1 VQYLYPRATTTSSSL
16 AVRLRIHADHTWSQ
30 QELIIIA
37 QQGCTPFTLPSGGI
51 IQIDKE
57 NAFTLKN
64 DVLFTPACS
73 PLSAPTE
80 IFADSGITGITDVKD
95 PFHASVTPQVYATAA
110 ATVIAWMLVIM
121 LVITP
126 RTYFVGGAGGGF
138 GILNRHGMIGGSQGS
153 ASVIGVGSRPWLQK
167 VAALT
172 VAISLTVAT
181 ADTFKVAAQQ
191 YSTGFMNAA
200 QLRSKVVNSIE
211 IKVTRITSDIF
222 VWLAQVQTLIRLFPR
237 HKEKVLIKWI
247 GFALIVLDTTFT
259 ALNSFMGNPIGR
271 PARFRDAIP
280 ALTYLFTLSLCM
292 LYAAWV
298 VYYAICKRKYAFYHK
313 NMPNIFLVA
322 LLSIVAILTPVIFF
336 ITDIANQTIAGWGD
350 YFRWVGA
357 AAASVIVWE
366 WVERI
371 EALEREEKKDGIL
384 GREVFDGDDMLGS
397 EDSEEVIWPRPR
409 GFWASQGWKRGGSR
423 GGGSSGTGG
432 FNARQDEQEKLP
444 PHRTGQTERAIAYVK
459 SKTRR
464 SPERAAK
471 KSAPQAAPHNTN
483 AIPVPPPAAISP
495 VSRADTTSPASTVYT
510 IRYHN
515 ANTPIP
521 PTPKPQQNFASLNQ
535 TMQTSNGRTS
545 PTLLDEKLVIE
556 EEQESTLDD
565 STHPS
570 RKFHIGS
577 INPFKRRK
585 FSPPEEVRAGQV
597 IDPVSINKS
606 KSQPA
611 HDYSAWDFK
620 GRIGAFAADQ
630 GDKWREKKRGD
641 EKEKD
646 LPVTI
651 IPAQPRGRTWSPDSA
666 AKNAAPE
673 RAVEEPA
680 PSTAGGVTFDSSEA
694 TAVEGS
700 PSAGSASAP
709 FVVRE
714 ATPGM
719 AGSATPAAV
728 AARSSVLPP
737 PSRTPA
743 GHAPSPSVSS
753 SSPPPPPWTP
763 DHTTAASR
771 INPTPPPPPPPQR
784 SPSEPHR

>member
-1 VQYLYPRATTTSSSL
+1 M
-16 AVRLRIHADHTWSQ
+16 
-30 QELIIIA
+30 
-37 QQGCTPFTLPSGGI
+37 PFTLPSGGVI
-51 IQIDKE
+51 HIDAE
-57 NAFTLKN
+57 NAITLTV

-73 PLSAPTE
+73 PLASTE
-80 IFADSGITGITDVKD
+80 AFADSGISGITDVKD

-138 GILNRHGMIGGSQGS
+138 GILNRHGMIGGAQGS

-181 ADTFKVAAQQ
+181 ADTFKVAAEQ
-191 YSTGFMNAA
+191 YSTGFMNAE
-200 QLRSKVVNSIE
+200 QLRSNVVNSTE
-211 IKVTRITSDIF
+211 IKVTRIISDIF

-292 LYAAWV
+292 LYASWV
-298 VYYAICKRKYAFYHK
+298 MYYSLCKRKYAFYHK
-313 NMPNIFLVA
+313 NMPNISIVA

-336 ITDIANQTIAGWGD
+336 ITDIANQSIAGWGD

-397 EDSEEVIWPRPR
+397 VDSDEVIWPRPR
-409 GFWASQGWKRGGSR
+409 GFWASQGWKRGSSR
-423 GGGSSGTGG
+423 GGGSSGGSRYASG
-432 FNARQDEQEKLP
+432 QDAQDHLP

-459 SKTRR
+459 AKTKR
-464 SPERAAK
+464 SPERSAK
-471 KSAPQAAPHNTN
+471 NSQRHSAPQPKSITA
-483 AIPVPPPAAISP
+483 PPPAAVSP

-515 ANTPIP
+515 GMTPVPQAP
-521 PTPKPQQNFASLNQ
+521 PTHNGFASLNQ
-535 TMQTSNGRTS
+535 TMQNGHTEPS
-545 PTLLDEKLVIE
+545 LMDEKLAIE
-556 EEQESTLDD
+556 EEEDDRSLDEQ
-565 STHPS
+565 TQN
-570 RKFHIGS
+570 KFHIS
-577 INPFKRRK
+577 NPFKRRK
-585 FSPPEEVRAGQV
+585 FAPPEEVRAGQV
-597 IDPVSINKS
+597 IDPVSISRS
-606 KSQPA
+606 KSQPQ
-611 HDYSAWDFK
+611 HNYSVWDVK

-630 GDKWREKKRGD
+630 GEKWREKKRGE

-651 IPAQPRGRTWSPDSA
+651 IPAQPRGRTWSPDSTRGIISTTTA
-666 AKNAAPE
+666 TAN
-673 RAVEEPA
+673 A
-680 PSTAGGVTFDSSEA
+680 PSTSDQATFDSGVPT
-694 TAVEGS
+694 TAERS
-700 PSAGSASAP
+700 PSAVPSP
-709 FVVRE
+709 
-714 ATPGM
+714 
-719 AGSATPAAV
+719 SATPPHEVAAV
-728 AARSSVLPP
+728 AGPSGSPRTSGPPRPESAVTPQPRAGTSS
-737 PSRTPA
+737 
-743 GHAPSPSVSS
+743 
-753 SSPPPPPWTP
+753 PPPPWTP
-763 DHTTAASR
+763 DSTSGAAHSPR
-771 INPTPPPPPPPQR
+771 PTQP
-784 SPSEPHR
+784 